1 VLKAPGQQKDYIAVV
16 NEALAERAKQNP
28 PAKKK

>member
-1 VLKAPGQQKDYIAVV
+1 MRAPGKENDYLAVV

-28 PAKKK
+28 AAKAK